1 MINQPK
7 LKQCLQIFMTF
18 FKIGGFTF
26 GGGFAMIPLIE
37 RDVVDKRKWMEYE
50 EFVDMIA
57 VTQSAPGPVAVNS
70 AVFIGYKL
78 TGIAGAVTALLGV
91 TLPSFIIILLLATLI
106 IGQGDQTLLQ
116 KFFTG
121 VRPAVVALILGAG
134 LKMGQKNM
142 KAPVDY
148 VLGAIGL
155 ILLLFFGIHPIILII
170 TAAAFGI
177 AYRNPYTRGER

>member
-1 MINQPK
+1 MINRGKAK
-7 LKQCLQIFMTF
+7 LCLQIFMTF
-18 FKIGGFTF
+18 FKIGSFTF

-37 RDVVDKRKWMEYE
+37 RDVVEKQKWMEYE

-78 TGIAGAVTALLGV
+78 TGIPGAVTALLGV
-91 TLPSFIIILLLATLI
+91 TLPSFIIILLLATFI
-106 IGQGDQTLLQ
+106 ISQGDQTLLQ
-116 KFFTG
+116 KFFSG
-121 VRPAVVALILGAG
+121 VRPAIVALILGAG

-148 VLGAIGL
+148 LLGAVGL
-155 ILLLFFGIHPIILII
+155 VLLLLFEIHPIILII
-170 TAAAFGI
+170 AAAALGI